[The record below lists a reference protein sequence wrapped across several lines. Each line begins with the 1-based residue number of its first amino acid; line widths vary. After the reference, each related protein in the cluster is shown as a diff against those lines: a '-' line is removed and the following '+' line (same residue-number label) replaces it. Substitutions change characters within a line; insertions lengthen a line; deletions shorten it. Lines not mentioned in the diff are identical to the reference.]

1 MKTTDDTIYL
11 GLLDFALTYCTT
23 SLCWKFYKPRMVTI
37 KTVLSLFTCFCI
49 NPSNRLNGTHL
60 PSLPPRGLAFHCIS
74 LHCIALHSIPFHS
87 YPHSILFHSCYI
99 PIIFLFQS
107 YSIPILF
114 HSYSNPI
121 QFLFQSY
128 SIPIPLHPYS
138 IPILFPSLFYSY
150 SYFIAISIPCLFHS
164 FSVPLPLPLQRAC
177 PEPCS
182 NHRAT
187 NIPVLPVTSPVLG
200 LLPTALINMGKY
212 GALLIMCHCFTY
224 MARAGEVCGWLL
236 IAGQN

>member
-121 QFLFQSY
+121 PFLSH
-128 SIPIPLHPYS
+128 SIPIPSLFYSHPYS
-138 IPILFPSLFYSY
+138 IPIPILLLFPFHAY
-150 SYFIAISIPCLFHS
+150 SIPFLFHYHYHYRGHAQS
-164 FSVPLPLPLQRAC
+164 HAVTTGQPTSLCYLSRLQC
-177 PEPCS
+177 WGFCLQ
-182 NHRAT
+182 H
-187 NIPVLPVTSPVLG
+187 
-200 LLPTALINMGKY
+200 
-212 GALLIMCHCFTY
+212 
-224 MARAGEVCGWLL
+224 
-236 IAGQN
+236 